1 MRGWL
6 IAGITAYLGVT
17 AAAVAAPPPVSTT
30 IEPAQ
35 ITLGESARLTVTSVG
50 TGMEPVTLPTVPGLE
65 LRVVGQ
71 SSRFEIV
78 NGTALSTTSIIV
90 RVTPQTAGI
99 FTIPGLTPKSQPL
112 LLRVNPDNG
121 AGGSAAPPGNSGS
134 PGAPPGVTGGST
146 VGGIHMAADGAAYLR
161 FIVPEREVYV
171 GESVPVE
178 IELGLREGFA
188 RPNDVP
194 VLTGDDFTFNNLSR
208 KPEQSQK
215 IIDGKPYTQLTWH
228 SVLAAV
234 KPGTFSLVV
243 ETPVTVRLRTGSQRE
258 SMLEDLLGD
267 PFMQNFFGA
276 TVTKNIKIASP
287 PSELK
292 VLALP
297 TEGRPSDFSGAVG
310 TFKIASDIAATSVAA
325 GDPLTLKMRVTGSG
339 NFDRV
344 DSVMLD
350 HLDQWKT
357 YPPKSSFN
365 PSDAIGYRGE
375 KTFEQPL
382 IASKPGVQTLPGL
395 AFSYFDPTARR
406 YETARSSP
414 LSVTVSPSLADT
426 APPAPA
432 VTAGAAARAAAAPAN
447 QSQSGLRPD
456 HVAAGAFADSLRPLY
471 LRPRFLLIPLGS
483 GLLFIGGWL
492 AARSREPGEKF
503 SQRDR
508 GTPKAAKRVLAQ
520 LETAARSGDAAQ
532 FFRAARAALQQTL
545 AARWR
550 VPAEKITAADVDARL
565 GSDARLGGDA
575 EDIRRLFA
583 LADEASYSADKLNVT
598 DFARWM
604 QIVRRQLMGEQ
615 A

>member
-50 TGMEPVTLPTVPGLE
+50 TGMEPVTLPTVTGLE

-215 IIDGKPYTQLTWH
+215 IIDGKPYT
-228 SVLAAV
+228 
-234 KPGTFSLVV
+234 
-243 ETPVTVRLRTGSQRE
+243 
-258 SMLEDLLGD
+258 
-267 PFMQNFFGA
+267 
-276 TVTKNIKIASP
+276 
-287 PSELK
+287 
-292 VLALP
+292 
-297 TEGRPSDFSGAVG
+297 
-310 TFKIASDIAATSVAA
+310 
-325 GDPLTLKMRVTGSG
+325 
-339 NFDRV
+339 
-344 DSVMLD
+344 
-350 HLDQWKT
+350 
-357 YPPKSSFN
+357 
-365 PSDAIGYRGE
+365 
-375 KTFEQPL
+375 
-382 IASKPGVQTLPGL
+382 
-395 AFSYFDPTARR
+395 
-406 YETARSSP
+406 
-414 LSVTVSPSLADT
+414 
-426 APPAPA
+426 
-432 VTAGAAARAAAAPAN
+432 
-447 QSQSGLRPD
+447 
-456 HVAAGAFADSLRPLY
+456 
-471 LRPRFLLIPLGS
+471 
-483 GLLFIGGWL
+483 
-492 AARSREPGEKF
+492 
-503 SQRDR
+503 
-508 GTPKAAKRVLAQ
+508 
-520 LETAARSGDAAQ
+520 
-532 FFRAARAALQQTL
+532 
-545 AARWR
+545 
-550 VPAEKITAADVDARL
+550 
-565 GSDARLGGDA
+565 
-575 EDIRRLFA
+575 
-583 LADEASYSADKLNVT
+583 
-598 DFARWM
+598 
-604 QIVRRQLMGEQ
+604 
-615 A
+615 

>member
-1 MRGWL
+1 MSTNRIRGWL
-6 IAGITAYLGVT
+6 IAGTACLGVT
-17 AAAVAAPPPVSTT
+17 APALAAPPPVQET

-35 ITLGESARLTVTSVG
+35 ITLGESARLTVTSLG

-71 SSRFEIV
+71 SQRIEII
-78 NGTALSTTSIIV
+78 NGTTLATTSVVV

-99 FTIPGLTPKSQPL
+99 FTIPGITPKSQPVV
-112 LLRVNPDNG
+112 LRVNPDSGTGNS
-121 AGGSAAPPGNSGS
+121 SAPGNSGS
-134 PGAPPGVTGGST
+134 PGAPPAVTGGSMA
-146 VGGIHMAADGAAYLR
+146 GGIRMAAEGAAFLR

-178 IELGLREGFA
+178 IELGLRDGFA
-188 RPNDVP
+188 RPVDVP

-208 KPEQSQK
+208 KPEQIQK
-215 IIDGKPYTQLTWH
+215 IIDGKTYTVLTWH

-243 ETPVTVRLRTGSQRE
+243 ESPVTVRIRTQSPRE

-267 PFMQNFFGA
+267 PFAQNIFGA
-276 TVTKNIKIASP
+276 TVTKNIKVASP

-297 TEGRPSDFSGAVG
+297 TEGRPPDFSGAVG
-310 TFKIASDIAATSVAA
+310 TFKIESDISAATVAA

-344 DSVMLD
+344 DSAMLE

-357 YPPKSSFN
+357 YPPKSSFK

-382 IASKPGVQTLPGL
+382 IASKPGVQTVPGL

-406 YETARSSP
+406 YDTARSSP
-414 LSVTVSPSLADT
+414 LQVTVSPSLADSALT
-426 APPAPA
+426 APA
-432 VTAGAAARAAAAPAN
+432 VAAGAAAAPEN
-447 QSQSGLRPD
+447 QSHSGLRPD
-456 HVAAGAFADSLRPLY
+456 HLAAGAVADSLVPLY
-471 LRPRFLLIPLGS
+471 LRPSFLVISSAL
-483 GLLFIGGWL
+483 GLLFVGGWL
-492 AARSREPGEKF
+492 AVRPREPNEE
-503 SQRDR
+503 SARRDR

-520 LETAARSGDAAQ
+520 LEMAARSGDAAL
-532 FFRAARAALQQTL
+532 FFHAARAAVQQTL
-545 AARWR
+545 SARWR
-550 VPAEKITAADVDARL
+550 VPADEITTADVDT
-565 GSDARLGGDA
+565 RLGGDA

-583 LADEASYSADKLNVT
+583 LADEAKYSADKLNVT

>member
-1 MRGWL
+1 VW
-6 IAGITAYLGVT
+6 
-17 AAAVAAPPPVSTT
+17 
-30 IEPAQ
+30 
-35 ITLGESARLTVTSVG
+35 SVN
-50 TGMEPVTLPTVPGLE
+50 
-65 LRVVGQ
+65 RQ
-71 SSRFEIV
+71 RFEII
-78 NGTALSTTSIIV
+78 NGTTLSTTSIIV

-121 AGGSAAPPGNSGS
+121 GGGSAPPV
-134 PGAPPGVTGGST
+134 VTGGST
-146 VGGIHMAADGAAYLR
+146 PSGIRMAAEGAAYLR

-178 IELGLREGFA
+178 IELGLRDGFA
-188 RPNDVP
+188 RANDVP

-208 KPEQSQK
+208 KPEQNQK
-215 IIDGKPYTQLTWH
+215 IIDGKPYTLLTWH

-234 KPGTFSLVV
+234 KPGAFSLVV

-267 PFMQNFFGA
+267 PFFQNFFGA
-276 TVTKNIKIASP
+276 TVTKNIKIASQP
-287 PSELK
+287 AELK

-297 TEGRPSDFSGAVG
+297 TEGRPADFSGAVG
-310 TFKIASDIAATSVAA
+310 SFKIASDISAASVAA
-325 GDPLTLKMRVTGSG
+325 GDPLTLRMRVTGSG

-344 DSVMLD
+344 DSAMLER
-350 HLDQWKT
+350 LDQWKT
-357 YPPKSSFN
+357 YPPKSSFTA
-365 PSDAIGYRGE
+365 SDAIGYRGE
-375 KTFEQPL
+375 KIFEQPL

-432 VTAGAAARAAAAPAN
+432 VAAGAAASAAAAPA
-447 QSQSGLRPD
+447 SPSHSGLRPD
-456 HVAAGAFADSLRPLY
+456 HIAAGAFVDSLVPLY
-471 LRPRFLLIPLGS
+471 MRPRFFVIPLGLA
-483 GLLFIGGWL
+483 LLFIGGWL
-492 AARSREPGEKF
+492 AARAREPNEK
-503 SQRDR
+503 SARRDR
-508 GTPKAAKRVLAQ
+508 GTSKAAKRVLAQ
-520 LETAARSGDAAQ
+520 LETAARSGDAAL
-532 FFRAARAALQQTL
+532 FFSAARAALQQVL

-550 VPAEKITAADVDARL
+550 VPADGITTADVDARL
-565 GSDARLGGDA
+565 GGDTGLEGDARLQSDA
-575 EDIRRLFA
+575 DDIRRLFA

-604 QIVRRQLMGEQ
+604 QIVRRQLTGEQ
-615 A
+615 AG